1 MGGAF
6 RLSFRSVHARIYWPD
21 RAMERDTKKP
31 RPASGATAE
40 TIDAGRANVR
50 RTRFVSPGY
59 ATMAMGI
66 GHAVWGVFAYRSALK
81 KIVRAG
87 YVDSVGDGLFRPEH
101 SQDERA
107 AAFWFMFAAPVT
119 ALVGYLAE
127 AAIRSEDPKAVAT
140 AGVGITAIVAAGGA
154 AIPRSG
160 FPVAVPLGPWMIHR
174 ARQLRRDQPVDRADG
189 AEARAD
195 GQA

>member
-1 MGGAF
+1 MYI
-6 RLSFRSVHARIYWPD
+6 LC
-21 RAMERDTKKP
+21 RAMEREMKE
-31 RPASGATAE
+31 RPLASGATPE
-40 TIDAGRANVR
+40 TIDAWPSNVR
-50 RTRFVSPGY
+50 RMRFVSPGY
-59 ATMAMGI
+59 ATMAIGI

-87 YVDSVGDGLFRPEH
+87 YIDSVGDGLFRVDH

-107 AAFWFMFAAPVT
+107 AAFWFMFAAPIT
-119 ALVGYLAE
+119 ALLGYLAE
-127 AAIRSEDPKAVAT
+127 AAIQSENPRAVAT
-140 AGVGITAIVAAGGA
+140 AGVGITAIAAAGGA

-174 ARQLRRDQPVDRADG
+174 ARQLRRDQLVDRADS
-189 AEARAD
+189 AEAGAD